1 MCNTSVIYH
10 HWWTATAAGA
20 ICSGGRKRPDRVVRR
35 SRRQRFPV
43 AAFSGGGVMAKG
55 IPAKRPRPP
64 LGRRPS
70 PQPTDHSPLTTDH
83 CPLSTNRRRGADVFG
98 GGFTGRAYQ
107 GGLIRAGLSGRAYQG
122 GLIRAGLSGRAYQ
135 GGAACPC
142 GARCAPPPR
151 LERVESAIL
160 SPPRAILSQGEE
172 SDGSLRRCLALPG
185 KGRCRCARS
194 TLFALRVKALQSSAP
209 YFGVSRKN
217 RVSVRFAHQET
228 SPGAPGNGETSF
240 SPQGS
245 ESFPHAVCST
255 FSQ

>member
-1 MCNTSVIYH
+1 MIRHNSRIIVDHVRGTVKKIGREFRESYHVDNMCNTSVIYH

-122 GLIRAGLSGRAYQ
+122 G
-135 GGAACPC
+135 AACPC
-142 GARCAPPPR
+142 RARCAPPPQAR
-151 LERVESAIL
+151 TGQRFSRRRVPSCRMGKKATA
-160 SPPRAILSQGEE
+160 PCDA
-172 SDGSLRRCLALPG
+172 ALP
-185 KGRCRCARS
+185 CRARG
-194 TLFALRVKALQSSAP
+194 AA
-209 YFGVSRKN
+209 GVD
-217 RVSVRFAHQET
+217 
-228 SPGAPGNGETSF
+228 
-240 SPQGS
+240 
-245 ESFPHAVCST
+245 
-255 FSQ
+255 SQ